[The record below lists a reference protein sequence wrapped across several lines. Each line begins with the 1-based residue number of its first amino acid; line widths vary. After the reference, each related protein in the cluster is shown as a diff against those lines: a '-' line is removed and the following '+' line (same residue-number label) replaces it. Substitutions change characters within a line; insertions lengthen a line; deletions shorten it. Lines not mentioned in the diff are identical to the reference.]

1 MMEKEV
7 MKMSNNFQNFEGCL
21 HMLNALTWTI
31 LVLSVKHNVEY
42 DKQMK
47 EETENDEFNRR
58 REET

>member
-1 MMEKEV
+1 

-21 HMLNALTWTI
+21 NMLNALTWTI

-47 EETENDEFNRR
+47 EEAENDEFNRR